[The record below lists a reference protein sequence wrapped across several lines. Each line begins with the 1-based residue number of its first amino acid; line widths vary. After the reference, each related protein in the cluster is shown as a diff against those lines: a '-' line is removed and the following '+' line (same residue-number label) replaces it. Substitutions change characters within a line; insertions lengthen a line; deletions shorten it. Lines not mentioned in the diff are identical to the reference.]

1 MNLSTTFFQDLM
13 RQQNE
18 ELDAKEAKEAK
29 QKREYKKLPD
39 GTISIYEAQI
49 ETLQSKKPE
58 NLSEDEKKLLKH
70 ISDNKRVIAY
80 REAKALSSTTGGNKK
95 VKDKYTVKELKAIAS
110 RNNIKITKKLNGKTV
125 PLNKKGLVA
134 KLKRNKVI

>member
-1 MNLSTTFFQDLM
+1 MNLSTNFFQDLM

-58 NLSEDEKKLLKH
+58 NLSEDEKKITQTH
-70 ISDNKRVIAY
+70 I
-80 REAKALSSTTGGNKK
+80 
-95 VKDKYTVKELKAIAS
+95 
-110 RNNIKITKKLNGKTV
+110 
-125 PLNKKGLVA
+125 
-134 KLKRNKVI
+134 